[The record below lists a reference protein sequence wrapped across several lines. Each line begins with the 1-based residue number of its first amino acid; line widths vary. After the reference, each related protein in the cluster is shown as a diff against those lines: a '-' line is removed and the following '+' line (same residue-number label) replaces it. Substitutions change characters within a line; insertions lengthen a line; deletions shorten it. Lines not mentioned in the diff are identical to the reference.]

1 MDLMVAA
8 RYIKHKSILEKLE
21 VDENVLQMQLED
33 ISIDLSNKQKL
44 LEFDNNSSE
53 AEKIKMR
60 NEISILL
67 DMKEKISSELQITMD
82 KVNYYGSKHSAN
94 KNLYI
99 AESIDNHLE
108 TSEEYINRFRKQ
120 KIYLNV
126 PKYKA
131 ADKKV
136 ISVEEAKPKILH
148 LENLF
153 TMDENIFL
161 NNKLLS
167 MRDKERALKILK
179 LIFIEDRE
187 E

>member
-1 MDLMVAA
+1 
-8 RYIKHKSILEKLE
+8 
-21 VDENVLQMQLED
+21 
-33 ISIDLSNKQKL
+33 
-44 LEFDNNSSE
+44 
-53 AEKIKMR
+53 
-60 NEISILL
+60 
-67 DMKEKISSELQITMD
+67 MKEKISSELQITMD

-136 ISVEEAKPKILH
+136 ISVEEAKQKFYTLKVYLQWMKIFFSIINCCRCRIRNVH
-148 LENLF
+148 
-153 TMDENIFL
+153 
-161 NNKLLS
+161 
-167 MRDKERALKILK
+167 
-179 LIFIEDRE
+179 
-187 E
+187 